1 MAPIWSGG
9 QTPLFSGF
17 RGALPETTDG
27 SPRQKQDQEE
37 PQCECAEEDGPTDQQ
52 RTLTPQGVEIRGG
65 RLVESLAGGLVGI
78 GIELPQ
84 DLQLLRRP
92 DLLAPLGAGPLSH
105 GHVYGGRRNELG
117 RRNRAGPPRTGKG
130 TSVRGDGGTGAVIL
144 RRGDLGEFGGQT
156 ASRGVLIAQGR
167 HLGDGLGAVIDTSWR
182 PLRSRTRSGGG
193 PSRQLAH
200 GDLAAGGLGLL
211 LF

>member
-1 MAPIWSGG
+1 
-9 QTPLFSGF
+9 
-17 RGALPETTDG
+17 
-27 SPRQKQDQEE
+27 
-37 PQCECAEEDGPTDQQ
+37 
-52 RTLTPQGVEIRGG
+52 
-65 RLVESLAGGLVGI
+65 
-78 GIELPQ
+78 
-84 DLQLLRRP
+84 
-92 DLLAPLGAGPLSH
+92 
-105 GHVYGGRRNELG
+105 HVYGGRRNELG

-211 LF
+211 LFRSGSPLRLIAAGDRPRPGRRPTPGRCGGDGNGRSDVAVRLGQHALEDGNLRRALPLEGVAQQRSELLLRGLRRHARTKLP